1 MTMPEQTNRASSS
14 ARLMVVGVG
23 GGGGNAVDRMFDTR
37 VSGVELVAVNTDAQ
51 VLEVVRSHRTLQLG
65 RKLTGGLGAGG
76 NPEIGRLAAEE
87 SHEEIVD
94 LLSGM
99 DMIFITAGM
108 GGGTGTGAAP
118 VIAALAK
125 EAGVLTTGIVTRP
138 FSFEGLA
145 RAEKAEAGI
154 ARLSQAVDAM
164 ICISNDKL
172 LKVAPAETPI
182 TKAFEIAD
190 EVLRQGVEGISD
202 LITIPGMINL
212 DFADIESV
220 MRNAG
225 TAMMGIGEGEG
236 EGKTKEAARNAISSP
251 LLDGSIQGA
260 RKVIMNI
267 TGGSDLT
274 LEEVTAAANL
284 IREAVSDRADI
295 IFGTAIRDGLEKVR
309 LTVIATGFSVEYG
322 RDDDEGPSL
331 SNETMLAKLE
341 KESRVGVDDFDIPAF
356 LRRSRRSREERPRPP
371 WGEPQD
377 EGRERRERE
386 AERGHNRRERDRRK
400 Q

>member
-1 MTMPEQTNRASSS
+1 MADQVNIAASPAS
-14 ARLMVVGVG
+14 LMVVGVG
-23 GGGGNAVDRMFDTR
+23 GGGGNAVDRMFDSR
-37 VSGVELVAVNTDAQ
+37 VNGVELVVVNTDAQ
-51 VLEVVRSHRTLQLG
+51 VLEVVRSHRTLQIG

-87 SHEEIVD
+87 SREEIAD
-94 LLSGM
+94 LLASV
-99 DMIFITAGM
+99 DMVFITAGM

-118 VIAALAK
+118 IIAALAK
-125 EAGVLTTGIVTRP
+125 EAGTLTTGIVTRP

-154 ARLSQAVDAM
+154 ARLAQSVDAL

-172 LKVAPAETPI
+172 LKVAPSETPI
-182 TKAFEIAD
+182 TRAFEIAD

-220 MRNAG
+220 MRDAG

-267 TGGSDLT
+267 TGGNDLT
-274 LEEVTAAANL
+274 LEEVTAAASL

-295 IFGTAIRDGLEKVR
+295 IFGTAIRDGMQNVR
-309 LTVIATGFSVEYG
+309 LTVIATGFEVEYG
-322 RDDDEGPSL
+322 RDAEEGGSL
-331 SNETMLAKLE
+331 SNESMLAKLE
-341 KESRVGVDDFDIPAF
+341 QESRVGADDYDIPTF
-356 LRRSRRSREERPRPP
+356 LRRGRRRGEEPPRAP
-371 WGEPQD
+371 WGEPQGNGG
-377 EGRERRERE
+377 EAVEERR
-386 AERGHNRRERDRRK
+386 
-400 Q
+400 

>member
-1 MTMPEQTNRASSS
+1 MPEQTNFAASP
-14 ARLMVVGVG
+14 ARLMVVGIG
-23 GGGGNAVDRMFDTR
+23 GGGGNAVDRMFNSNNR
-37 VSGVELVAVNTDAQ
+37 VVELVVANTDAQ
-51 VLEVVRSHRTLQLG
+51 VLEVVHGHRTLQLG
-65 RKLTGGLGAGG
+65 RKLTAGLGAGG

-87 SHEEIVD
+87 SREEIID
-94 LLSGM
+94 LLNGV
-99 DMIFITAGM
+99 DMVFITAGM

-118 VIAALAK
+118 VIATIAK
-125 EAGVLTTGIVTRP
+125 EAGILTTAIVTRP

-154 ARLSQAVDAM
+154 ARLAQSVDAL

-172 LKVAPAETPI
+172 LKVAPTDTPI

-220 MRNAG
+220 MRDAG

-236 EGKTKEAARNAISSP
+236 DGKTKEAARNAISSP

-274 LEEVTAAANL
+274 LEEVTSAASL

-295 IFGTAIRDGLEKVR
+295 IFGTAIREGMEKVR

-322 RDDDEGPSL
+322 REEEDGPPL
-331 SNETMLAKLE
+331 SNESMLARLGQ
-341 KESRVGVDDFDIPAF
+341 ESRVGVDDFDIPTF
-356 LRRSRRSREERPRPP
+356 LRRSRRSREAPPRPP
-371 WGEPQD
+371 WGEP
-377 EGRERRERE
+377 REEDAR
-386 AERGHNRRERDRRK
+386 
-400 Q
+400 

>member
-1 MTMPEQTNRASSS
+1 MHEQTNFAASP

-23 GGGGNAVDRMFDTR
+23 GGGGNAIDRMFDS
-37 VSGVELVAVNTDAQ
+37 SGNGVDLVVVNTDAQ
-51 VLEVVRSHRTLQLG
+51 VLEVVRAHRTLQLG
-65 RKLTGGLGAGG
+65 RKLTSGLGAGG

-87 SHEEIVD
+87 SKEEIID
-94 LLSGM
+94 LLNGV
-99 DMIFITAGM
+99 DMVFITAGM

-118 VIAALAK
+118 IIASIAK
-125 EAGVLTTGIVTRP
+125 EAGILTTAIVTRP

-145 RAEKAEAGI
+145 RAEKAESGI
-154 ARLSQAVDAM
+154 ARLAQSVDAL

-172 LKVAPAETPI
+172 LKVTP
-182 TKAFEIAD
+182 TDTPLTEAFEIAD
-190 EVLRQGVEGISD
+190 EILRQGVEGISD

-220 MRNAG
+220 MRDAG

-236 EGKTKEAARNAISSP
+236 DGKTKEAARNAISSP

-274 LEEVTAAANL
+274 LEEVTSAASL

-295 IFGTAIRDGLEKVR
+295 IFGTAIRDGMQKVR

-322 RDDDEGPSL
+322 REEEDGPSL
-331 SNETMLAKLE
+331 SNESMLAKLE
-341 KESRVGVDDFDIPAF
+341 QESRVGVDDFEIPAF
-356 LRRSRRSREERPRPP
+356 LRRSRRSREVPPRPP
-371 WGEPQD
+371 WGEPRED
-377 EGRERRERE
+377 DGR
-386 AERGHNRRERDRRK
+386 
-400 Q
+400 

>member
-1 MTMPEQTNRASSS
+1 MAEQTNYSASP

-23 GGGGNAVDRMFDTR
+23 GGGGNAVDRMFDSSSR
-37 VSGVELVAVNTDAQ
+37 AVELVVANTDAQ
-51 VLEVVRSHRTLQLG
+51 VLDVVHGHRTLQLG
-65 RKLTGGLGAGG
+65 QKLTSGLGAGG

-87 SHEEIVD
+87 SKEVIID
-94 LLSGM
+94 LLNGV
-99 DMIFITAGM
+99 DMVFITAGM
-108 GGGTGTGAAP
+108 GGGTGRGAAP
-118 VIAALAK
+118 IIASIAK
-125 EAGVLTTGIVTRP
+125 EAGILTTAIVTRP

-154 ARLSQAVDAM
+154 ARLAQSVDAL

-172 LKVAPAETPI
+172 LKVAPTDTPI

-202 LITIPGMINL
+202 LITVPGMINL

-220 MRNAG
+220 MRDAG
-225 TAMMGIGEGEG
+225 TAMMGIGEGTG
-236 EGKTKEAARNAISSP
+236 DGKTKEAARNAISSP

-274 LEEVTAAANL
+274 LEEVTSAASL

-295 IFGTAIRDGLEKVR
+295 IFGTAIREGMESVR

-322 RDDDEGPSL
+322 REEEEGQPL
-331 SNETMLAKLE
+331 SNDSMLAKLE
-341 KESRVGVDDFDIPAF
+341 AESRIGVDDFDIPTF
-356 LRRSRRSREERPRPP
+356 LRRSRRSREEPPRPP
-371 WGEPQD
+371 WGEP
-377 EGRERRERE
+377 RENEER
-386 AERGHNRRERDRRK
+386 
-400 Q
+400 

>member
-1 MTMPEQTNRASSS
+1 MAEQLSFVSP

-23 GGGGNAVDRMFDTR
+23 GGGGNAVDRMFDTS
-37 VSGVELVAVNTDAQ
+37 VNGVELIAVNTDAQ
-51 VLEVVRSHRTLQLG
+51 VLDVVRSDRTLQIG
-65 RKLTGGLGAGG
+65 RKLTNGLGAGG

-87 SHEEIVD
+87 SREAIVD
-94 LLSGM
+94 LMRGV
-99 DMIFITAGM
+99 DMVFITAGM

-118 VIAALAK
+118 VFAALAK
-125 EAGVLTTGIVTRP
+125 EAGTLTTAIVTRP
-138 FSFEGLA
+138 FSFEGIA

-154 ARLSQAVDAM
+154 ARLAQAVDAL

-182 TKAFEIAD
+182 TQAFEIAD

-202 LITIPGMINL
+202 LITVPGMINL

-220 MRNAG
+220 MRGAG
-225 TAMMGIGEGEG
+225 TAMMGIGVGTG
-236 EGKTKEAARNAISSP
+236 DGKTKEAARNAISSP
-251 LLDGSIQGA
+251 LLDGTIRGA

-274 LEEVTAAANL
+274 LEEVTEAASL

-295 IFGTAIRDGLEKVR
+295 IFGTAIRDGMDTVR
-309 LTVIATGFSVEYG
+309 LTVIATGFSVAYG
-322 RDDDEGPSL
+322 GEEDEATGL

-341 KESRVGVDDFDIPAF
+341 QESRVGIDDFDIPTF
-356 LRRSRRSREERPRPP
+356 LRRGRRRGDESPRPP
-371 WGEPQD
+371 WGEP
-377 EGRERRERE
+377 RERE
-386 AERGHNRRERDRRK
+386 PDKTARVRNS
-400 Q
+400 

>member
-1 MTMPEQTNRASSS
+1 MLDQSNFSASP
-14 ARLMVVGVG
+14 ATLMVVGAG
-23 GGGGNAVDRMFDTR
+23 GGGGNAVDRMFD
-37 VSGVELVAVNTDAQ
+37 SSGNGVELVVANTDAQ
-51 VLEVVRSHRTLQLG
+51 VLEVVRAHRTLQLG
-65 RKLTGGLGAGG
+65 RKLTSGLGAGG

-87 SHEEIVD
+87 SREEIID
-94 LLSGM
+94 LLNGV
-99 DMIFITAGM
+99 DMVFITAGM

-118 VIAALAK
+118 VIASAAK
-125 EAGVLTTGIVTRP
+125 EAGILTTAIVTRP

-154 ARLSQAVDAM
+154 ARLAQSVDAL

-172 LKVAPAETPI
+172 LKVAPTDTPI

-190 EVLRQGVEGISD
+190 EILRQGVEGISD
-202 LITIPGMINL
+202 LITVPGMINL

-220 MRNAG
+220 MRDAG

-236 EGKTKEAARNAISSP
+236 DGKTKEAARNAISSP

-274 LEEVTAAANL
+274 LEEVTSAASL

-295 IFGTAIRDGLEKVR
+295 IFGTAIRDGMEKVR

-322 RDDDEGPSL
+322 REEEDGPPL
-331 SNETMLAKLE
+331 SNESMLARLE
-341 KESRVGVDDFDIPAF
+341 EESRVGVDDFDIPTF
-356 LRRSRRSREERPRPP
+356 LRKSRRSREEPPRPP
-371 WGEPQD
+371 WGEPRRD
-377 EGRERRERE
+377 DGER
-386 AERGHNRRERDRRK
+386 
-400 Q
+400 

>member
-1 MTMPEQTNRASSS
+1 MTVPEQTNRVSSLAS
-14 ARLMVVGVG
+14 LMVVGVG

-87 SHEEIVD
+87 SREEIVD
-94 LLSGM
+94 LLNGV
-99 DMIFITAGM
+99 DMVFITAGM

-154 ARLSQAVDAM
+154 ARLSQAVDAL

-182 TKAFEIAD
+182 TKAFEMAD
-190 EVLRQGVEGISD
+190 EVLRKGVEGISD

-212 DFADIESV
+212 DFADIEAV
-220 MRNAG
+220 MRGAG

-236 EGKTKEAARNAISSP
+236 EGKTKEAARSAISSP

-322 RDDDEGPSL
+322 RDDDEGPPL

-341 KESRVGVDDFDIPAF
+341 NESRVGADDFDIPTF
-356 LRRSRRSREERPRPP
+356 LRRSRRSREDRPRPP
-371 WGEPQD
+371 WGEPQGAHTNAT
-377 EGRERRERE
+377 E
-386 AERGHNRRERDRRK
+386 
-400 Q
+400 